1 MNIFKAKVSQ
11 FLIPLCQRG
20 NQQHEYDKKITK
32 GYGIVFNLHAIE
44 GYSHKEIGALINKN
58 KVQTITVWT
67 LRRLRDSNP
76 RPLSIVKH

>member
-1 MNIFKAKVSQ
+1 VNIFKAKVRQ

-44 GYSHKEIGALINKN
+44 GYSHKEIGALINKK
-58 KVQTITVWT
+58 KVQTV
-67 LRRLRDSNP
+67 LFGLCGD
-76 RPLSIVKH
+76 